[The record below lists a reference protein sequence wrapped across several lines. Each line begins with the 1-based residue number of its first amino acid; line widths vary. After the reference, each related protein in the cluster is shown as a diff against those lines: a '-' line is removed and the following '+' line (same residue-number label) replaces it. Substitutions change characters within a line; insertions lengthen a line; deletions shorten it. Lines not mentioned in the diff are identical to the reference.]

1 MRRLNFLSLLIM
13 IGIVGMVFFVWQMLI
28 PLILA
33 NREREDDDAFNSR
46 FYAYGDSQTIAVN
59 FTAIAN
65 STNLDTNPNVT
76 SAKETL
82 SACKFSYIDMLYR
95 NTIREK

>member
-1 MRRLNFLSLLIM
+1 M

-33 NREREDDDAFNSR
+33 NKDLEEDDAFNSR
-46 FYAYGDSQTIAVN
+46 FFGPESSQTITVN